1 MPWELKGNC
10 VHKKGSA
17 KPVPGGCHKT
27 RQEAVKHMSALYANE
42 KSMTAAAPPLK
53 PPLDWFH
60 TPEADVPTPLTIHKD
75 GRVEGHLA
83 LWDTCH
89 TGFLNGGFSECVK
102 APRSQTDYSFF
113 NLAPLE
119 TAEGTDVY
127 VGRLTY
133 GTGHAPLSAGLQAA
147 SSHYDN
153 TGAVGAFVRASDGQ
167 HGVWLAGAVRSD
179 IAAEGLRDLR
189 ANPPS
194 GDWRALNRNLELIA
208 SLAVPVPGFPIP
220 RSQLALS
227 ASAAGDMEVSALIL
241 PGFTTS
247 MEAMGRREY
256 LRRRTALA
264 AAVITSRG

>member
-10 VHKKGSA
+10 VHKKGSS

-27 RQEAVKHMSALYANE
+27 REQAVKHMSALYANE
-42 KSMTAAAPPLK
+42 KNMTAAAPLH
-53 PPLDWFH
+53 PPLDWFQ
-60 TPEADVPTPLTIHKD
+60 TEEASEPTPLTVERD
-75 GRVEGHLA
+75 GRVHGHLA

-102 APRSQTDYSFF
+102 APRNEDGYRFF

-119 TAEGTDVY
+119 TSEGKDVY
-127 VGRLTY
+127 VGKLTY

-153 TGAVGAFVRASDGQ
+153 TGSVGAFVRATDGR
-167 HGVWLAGAVRSD
+167 HGIWLAGAVRSD
-179 IAAEGLRDLR
+179 IPAEGLRDLR

-194 GDWRALNRNLELIA
+194 GDWRALNHHLELIA
-208 SLAVPVPGFPIP
+208 SLAVPVPGFPVT

-227 ASAAGDMEVSALIL
+227 ASAGGEMEISALIL
-241 PGFTTS
+241 PGL
-247 MEAMGRREY
+247 EDQGMGRKEY
-256 LRRRTALA
+256 LRKRAVLA
-264 AAVITSRG
+264 ASLRA